1 MSVSARMKSNVC
13 RHSLSLFLLFLSA
26 FFFPRAEALTKQRG
40 LNLSVSAVLVFGD
53 STVDPGNNN
62 YIQTPFRSN
71 FPPYGRDFENQ
82 EPTGRFTDGRLA
94 TDFIASYVGLKEYV
108 PPYLDPTLSLEE
120 LMTGVS
126 FASAGSGF
134 DPLTPRISNTIEIPK
149 QVEYFKEYRKRL
161 ELAIGKERTDNLI
174 KKAIFVISAGTN
186 DLVVNYFTLPVR
198 RKSYTISGYQHFLM
212 QQVEQLIQNLWDQG
226 ARRIAFVGL
235 PPIGCLP
242 VVITLNSDNAFL
254 QRGCIEELSLV
265 AKDYNSKLQNKLK
278 AIQKN
283 LAHLGSK
290 IFYIDI
296 YGPVTNMIRGYD
308 KFGFEEVTNGCCG
321 SGIVEASFLCNP
333 NSYVCPD
340 ASKYVFWDSIHPTE
354 KTYYIVFK
362 ALRHVVDMISN

>member
-13 RHSLSLFLLFLSA
+13 RHSVSLLLLFLSA

-40 LNLSVSAVLVFGD
+40 SNLSVSAVLVFGD

-71 FPPYGRDFENQ
+71 FPPYGREFENQ
-82 EPTGRFTDGRLA
+82 EATGRYTDGRLA
-94 TDFIASYVGLKEYV
+94 TDFIVSYVGLKEYV

-126 FASAGSGF
+126 FASGGSGF

-212 QQVEQLIQNLWDQG
+212 QHVEQLIQSLWDQG
-226 ARRIAFVGL
+226 ARRIAFVGM

-242 VVITLNSDNAFL
+242 MVITLNSDNAFL

-265 AKDYNSKLQNKLK
+265 AKDYNLKLQNKLK
-278 AIQKN
+278 AIHKN
-283 LAHLGSK
+283 LAHLGGK
-290 IFYIDI
+290 IFYVDI

-308 KFGFEEVTNGCCG
+308 KFGFEEVANGCCG
-321 SGIVEASFLCNP
+321 SGIIEVSFLCNP

-340 ASKYVFWDSIHPTE
+340 ASKYIFWDSIHPTE

-362 ALRHVVDMISN
+362 TLRHIIDMISN